1 MKQRLLLV
9 LLALFTSIGWMA
21 AQTNTVTI
29 TVPKNSGDVSISVSG
44 AKDDF
49 NVSGGT
55 TDPKTLG
62 AGATKTFKLK
72 NNANSETAW
81 KLTGDFTGLTVSN
94 ASVKSIAVNHSTL
107 KTLTASSIN
116 LTNITFANASVLE
129 TVNVSTNQ
137 LEEIKNVPT
146 SVKTLNISGN
156 QISDI
161 KSLAVKGRTVTY
173 GTQTVDKKEVVTSIV
188 SNKWN
193 DLKQSLELNNLFP
206 SAAQNGTYSYSFQKL
221 TGSSTWGTANV
232 RKNPSNANMFRFQS
246 STAYEHGTYKVSV
259 TNTKVSGL
267 TYDITF
273 KVQPAE
279 FTVKTSSSNE
289 NWGSITVSK
298 RYVFRQA
305 VRRLQVS
312 IVIW

>member
-116 LTNITFANASVLE
+116 LTNITFANASILE

-137 LEEIKNVPT
+137 LTEITVPDN
-146 SVKTLNISGN
+146 VKTLNISGN
-156 QISDI
+156 QISDLS
-161 KSLAVKGRTVTY
+161 KLSNNGKTAVTY
-173 GTQTVDKKEVVTSIV
+173 GIQTVKNDVTPATANKWFDVTSLNY
-188 SNKWN
+188 SNMFPKN
-193 DLKQSLELNNLFP
+193 D
-206 SAAQNGTYSYSFQKL
+206 GTYNYSFEKRN
-221 TGSSTWGTANV
+221 GSNWVSANV
-232 RKNPSNANMFRFQS
+232 RKNPSNGNMYRFQS
-246 STAYEHGTYKVSV
+246 STAYEDGTYRVSI
-259 TNTKVSGL
+259 TNTKINNL
-267 TYDITF
+267 TYKIQF
-273 KVQPAE
+273 EVKPAE
-279 FTVKTSSSNE
+279 FKLEKSVSPE
-289 NWGSITVSK
+289 GWGSLTVAGEGFKNGFIYNNK
-298 RYVFRQA
+298 RY
-305 VRRLQVS
+305 
-312 IVIW
+312 